1 MLKIILTAMA
11 SFWLMLVP
19 AVVSGN
25 AAEAQ
30 QTAAVVQSESKAVG
44 MHAETVWS
52 EGKAADTQA
61 ADTVQSDSKTAGIQ
75 AAGTETAEAE
85 KKYPVTEPVAGRE
98 DVVAFTDAGNGFRV
112 NIPAELELYPL
123 SINPVAVLRGENK
136 EKGLRLAVDISAI
149 DGKGPLMPF
158 QVDAFRE
165 DFLRLV
171 KSSVKDSA
179 NGKKILTSGE
189 VELAG
194 HKAVHVVSTN
204 LTADGKRRLLRD
216 EYVFV
221 TQNRMFV
228 VMYIMDEKRYPEYQE
243 RIPEWMGSVE
253 ISQVWK
259 KIGVEGTSLAT
270 EVPASCISLKDPSEV
285 SMTMEVYGN
294 ESIMVG
300 LVSYPAGQFAFMPP
314 ALDNLQQTE
323 KAAVLD
329 GLKQK
334 LAADTKGTAADY
346 KGEFI
351 TVGGSSCVK
360 ATYEVSGSNNESYT
374 FVKDGKVY
382 ELGFVF
388 KPEHEKAIR
397 PVIVHVLENLKI

>member
-1 MLKIILTAMA
+1 MLLKSIMTVIA

-19 AVVSGN
+19 AAVSGN
-25 AAEAQ
+25 TAEAQ
-30 QTAAVVQSESKAVG
+30 QAAAVQSGSQTTGA
-44 MHAETVWS
+44 
-52 EGKAADTQA
+52 QA
-61 ADTVQSDSKTAGIQ
+61 ADTLQADSKTAGAQ
-75 AAGTETAEAE
+75 AADTKTAETE
-85 KKYPVTEPVAGRE
+85 KKFPVTEPVAGRE
-98 DVVAFTDAGNGFRV
+98 DVVAFADAGNGFRV
-112 NIPAELELYPL
+112 YIPAELQLYPL

-136 EKGLRLAVDISAI
+136 EKGLRLAIDISAI
-149 DGKGPLMPF
+149 DGNGPLMPF
-158 QVDAFRE
+158 QVDAFRQ

-228 VMYIMDEKRYPEYQE
+228 VMYMMDEKRYPEYQE
-243 RIPEWMGSVE
+243 RIPEWMESVE

-259 KIGVEGTSLAT
+259 KINVAGSSLAT

-300 LVSYPAGQFAFMPP
+300 LVSYPAGQFPFMPP

-323 KAAVLD
+323 KAAVLE

-334 LAADTKGTAADY
+334 LAADTKGEAAGY
-346 KGEFI
+346 KGEFC
-351 TVGGSSCVK
+351 TAGGRSCVK
-360 ATYEVSGSNNESYT
+360 ATYEVGGSNNESYT
-374 FVKDGKVY
+374 FVKDGKVL

-388 KPEHEKAIR
+388 KPEHEKAVR
-397 PVIVHVLENLKI
+397 PVIMHVLENLQM

>member
-1 MLKIILTAMA
+1 MLKTIMAVTA

-25 AAEAQ
+25 TVQAQ
-30 QTAAVVQSESKAVG
+30 QTAAVQTE
-44 MHAETVWS
+44 
-52 EGKAADTQA
+52 
-61 ADTVQSDSKTAGIQ
+61 SKTAGAL
-75 AAGTETAEAE
+75 AADAATAEAE
-85 KKYPVTEPVAGRE
+85 KKYPVTEPVAGRD
-98 DVVAFTDAGNGFRV
+98 DVVAFTDAANGFRV
-112 NIPAELELYPL
+112 YIPAELQLYPL

-136 EKGLRLAVDISAI
+136 EKGLRLAIDVSAI
-149 DGKGPLMPF
+149 DSKGPLMPF
-158 QVDAFRE
+158 QVDAFRQ

-194 HKAVHVVSTN
+194 QKAVHVVSTN
-204 LTADGKRRLLRD
+204 LTTDGKRRLLRD

-228 VMYIMDEKRYPEYQE
+228 VMYMMDEKLYPEYQE
-243 RIPEWMGSVE
+243 RIPEWMESVE

-259 KIGVEGTSLAT
+259 KINVEGTALAT
-270 EVPASCISLKDPSEV
+270 EVPASCISLKDPSEI

-314 ALDNLQQTE
+314 ALANLQQAE
-323 KAAVLD
+323 KAAVLE

-334 LAADTKGTAADY
+334 LAADTKGAAAGY
-346 KGEFI
+346 KGEFF
-351 TVGGSSCVK
+351 TVGGRSCVK
-360 ATYEVSGSNNESYT
+360 AAYEVNGSNNETYT
-374 FVKDGKVY
+374 FVRDGKVY

-388 KPEHEKAIR
+388 KPEDEKAIR
-397 PVIVHVLENLKI
+397 PVIMHVLDNLQM

>member
-1 MLKIILTAMA
+1 MLKTIMAVTA

-25 AAEAQ
+25 TVQAQ
-30 QTAAVVQSESKAVG
+30 QTA
-44 MHAETVWS
+44 
-52 EGKAADTQA
+52 
-61 ADTVQSDSKTAGIQ
+61 TVQSDSKTAGAQAVETAQSESKTAGAQ
-75 AAGTETAEAE
+75 AADAATAEAE
-85 KKYPVTEPVAGRE
+85 KKYPVTEPVAGRD
-98 DVVAFTDAGNGFRV
+98 DVVAFTDAANGFRV
-112 NIPAELELYPL
+112 YIPAELQLYPL

-136 EKGLRLAVDISAI
+136 EKGLRLAIDVSAI
-149 DGKGPLMPF
+149 DSKGPLMPF
-158 QVDAFRE
+158 QVDAFRQ

-194 HKAVHVVSTN
+194 QKAVHVVSTN
-204 LTADGKRRLLRD
+204 LTTDGKRRLLRD

-228 VMYIMDEKRYPEYQE
+228 VMYMMDEKLYPEYQE
-243 RIPEWMGSVE
+243 RIPEWMESVE

-259 KIGVEGTSLAT
+259 KINVEGTALAT
-270 EVPASCISLKDPSEV
+270 EVPASCISLKDPSEI

-314 ALDNLQQTE
+314 ALANLQQAE
-323 KAAVLD
+323 KAAVLE
-329 GLKQK
+329 GLTQK
-334 LAADTKGTAADY
+334 LAADTKGAATGY
-346 KGEFI
+346 KGEFF
-351 TVGGSSCVK
+351 TVGGRSCVK
-360 ATYEVSGSNNESYT
+360 ATYEVNGSNNESYT

-388 KPEHEKAIR
+388 KPED
-397 PVIVHVLENLKI
+397 

>member
-1 MLKIILTAMA
+1 MLKIIMTAIA

-25 AAEAQ
+25 TAQAQ
-30 QTAAVVQSESKAVG
+30 QTGAAAQSDGKTSGAQAV
-44 MHAETVWS
+44 
-52 EGKAADTQA
+52 
-61 ADTVQSDSKTAGIQ
+61 DTVQSGIKTGGAQ
-75 AAGTETAEAE
+75 AVDTTATTE

-112 NIPAELELYPL
+112 YIPAELQLYPL

-136 EKGLRLAVDISAI
+136 AKGLRLAIDASAI

-158 QVDAFRE
+158 QVDAFRQ

-204 LTADGKRRLLRD
+204 LSADGKRRLLRD

-228 VMYIMDEKRYPEYQE
+228 VMYMMDEKLYPEYRE
-243 RIPEWMGSVE
+243 RIPEWMESVE

-259 KIGVEGTSLAT
+259 KIGVEGTALAT
-270 EVPASCISLKDPSEV
+270 EVPASCISLKDPSETG
-285 SMTMEVYGN
+285 MTMEVYGN

-323 KAAVLD
+323 KTAVLE
-329 GLKQK
+329 GLRQK
-334 LAADTKGTAADY
+334 LATDTKGAAAGY
-346 KGEFI
+346 KGEFF
-351 TVGGSSCVK
+351 TAGGSSCVK
-360 ATYEVSGSNNESYT
+360 ATYKVNGSNNESYT
-374 FVKDGKVY
+374 FARDGRVF

-388 KPEHEKAIR
+388 KPENEKAVR
-397 PVIVHVLENLKI
+397 PVIMHVLENLQM

>member
-1 MLKIILTAMA
+1 LLKTIMAVKA

-19 AVVSGN
+19 ALGSGTTVQ
-25 AAEAQ
+25 AQ
-30 QTAAVVQSESKAVG
+30 QTAAVQTESKTAG
-44 MHAETVWS
+44 A
-52 EGKAADTQA
+52 QA
-61 ADTVQSDSKTAGIQ
+61 ADAAQSDSKTAGAQ
-75 AAGTETAEAE
+75 TADAATAEAE

-98 DVVAFTDAGNGFRV
+98 DVVAFTDAANGFRV
-112 NIPAELELYPL
+112 YIPAELQLYPL

-136 EKGLRLAVDISAI
+136 EKGLRLAIDVSAI
-149 DGKGPLMPF
+149 DSKGPLMPF
-158 QVDAFRE
+158 QVDAFRQ

-179 NGKKILTSGE
+179 NGKKILTNGE

-194 HKAVHVVSTN
+194 QKAVHVVSTN
-204 LTADGKRRLLRD
+204 LTTDGKRRLLRD

-228 VMYIMDEKRYPEYQE
+228 VMYMMDEKLYPEYQE
-243 RIPEWMGSVE
+243 RIPEWMESVE

-259 KIGVEGTSLAT
+259 KINVEGTALAT
-270 EVPASCISLKDPSEV
+270 EVPASCISLKDPSEI

-314 ALDNLQQTE
+314 ALANLQQVE
-323 KAAVLD
+323 KAAVLE

-334 LAADTKGTAADY
+334 LAADTKGAAAGY
-346 KGEFI
+346 KGEFF
-351 TVGGSSCVK
+351 TVGGRSCVK
-360 ATYEVSGSNNESYT
+360 ATYEVNGSNNESYT

-388 KPEHEKAIR
+388 KPEDEKAIR
-397 PVIVHVLENLKI
+397 PVIMHVLDNLQM